1 MASVRVGLKQVSNS
15 NNSPSIKVL
24 QAKKSHAT
32 SNFSPLKDKTDA
44 HRKQTPG
51 VVHEGKENQ
60 AVQVTVPVRAS
71 SAQTV
76 VTTSSP
82 APVITKEDLLSE
94 EPTSS
99 YWRGMAEKF
108 EKEIDAELE
117 NSFNVSIY
125 CLVYLHFICILY
137 FMHSYCFYLLSELL
151 LEISIELELCH
162 SCHLISAALEE

>member
-60 AVQVTVPVRAS
+60 AVQVTVRAS

-117 NSFNVSIY
+117 NSFNKS
-125 CLVYLHFICILY
+125 LELDK
-137 FMHSYCFYLLSELL
+137 SYEELSESRNRLKIL
-151 LEISIELELCH
+151 MEVMEDVLDEVKDDEKEK
-162 SCHLISAALEE
+162 EEEETA

>member
-117 NSFNVSIY
+117 NSFNKS
-125 CLVYLHFICILY
+125 LELDK
-137 FMHSYCFYLLSELL
+137 SYEELSESRNRLKIL
-151 LEISIELELCH
+151 MEVMEDVLDEVKDDEKEK
-162 SCHLISAALEE
+162 EEEETA